1 MESYPASSLRLL
13 GPPQLTAADRIELY
27 TGMILFLQRPIT
39 QQESTLHA
47 IIIPRKRCNAEG
59 DKQQVKTLTP

>member
-1 MESYPASSLRLL
+1 
-13 GPPQLTAADRIELY
+13 
-27 TGMILFLQRPIT
+27 MILFLQRPIT

-47 IIIPRKRCNAEG
+47 IIIPRKRCNTEG